1 MTNCLRRIR
10 KITPGS
16 LFWASIR
23 ARFQRLGAV
32 FLLGLFSGSSIVILR
47 LGVTEI
53 PPLALVMV
61 RQTIATVAFA
71 ASMIVLRRRLPRAS
85 QVWRDIAVVAT
96 LTTILPIIC
105 FTMALEF
112 VSSAV
117 ASMILALVPLLTG
130 LMAHVLLHEQLS
142 RLQATGLVVAFIGI
156 VLLILTGTSGIA
168 TSGGSIVLRGY
179 LLLLVSALALA
190 GAGIYTRKQLQN
202 IDVLVM
208 TAVQTTLSLLVAL
221 PLALIFSPFDPTT
234 VTMRG
239 WLAVAW
245 SGLLD
250 SFAGFFLFF
259 TMIQRFG
266 PTLAT
271 LPIYVTPVISTILGA
286 LLLQE
291 LINAPL
297 LTGSAL
303 ILTGVYLA
311 SQQMQRGAGQNRS
324 RG

>member
-1 MTNCLRRIR
+1 MSKSDLGSPSTVIARR
-10 KITPGS
+10 
-16 LFWASIR
+16 
-23 ARFQRLGAV
+23 RFQRLGAV
-32 FLLGLFSGSSIVILR
+32 FLLGLFSGSSIVMLR
-47 LGVTEI
+47 LGVAEI
-53 PPLALVMV
+53 PPLALVML
-61 RQTIATVAFA
+61 RQAIATVAFA
-71 ASMIVLRRRLPRAS
+71 ASMLALRRRLPRLP

-96 LTTILPIIC
+96 LTTILPIIF

-117 ASMILALVPLLTG
+117 ASIFLALVPLLTG
-130 LMAHVLLHEQLS
+130 LMAHVFLHDERLS
-142 RLQATGLVVAFIGI
+142 RFQVAGLVVAFTGV

-168 TSGGSIVLRGY
+168 TGGGSIVLRGY
-179 LLLLVSALALA
+179 LLLLVTALALA
-190 GAGIYTRKQLQN
+190 SAGIYTRKRLQK
-202 IDVLVM
+202 IDVLVI
-208 TAVQTTLSLLVAL
+208 TAAQTALSLLVAL
-221 PLALIFSPFDPTT
+221 PLALIVSPFDPAA

-259 TMIQRFG
+259 YMIQRFG

-271 LPIYVTPVISTILGA
+271 LPIYVTPVVSTILGA

-303 ILTGVYLA
+303 VLAGVYVA
-311 SQQMQRGAGQNRS
+311 SQSRQR
-324 RG
+324 

>member
-1 MTNCLRRIR
+1 MSKSDL
-10 KITPGS
+10 GS
-16 LFWASIR
+16 PSTASAR
-23 ARFQRLGAV
+23 PRFQRLGAV
-32 FLLGLFSGSSIVILR
+32 FLLGLFSGSSIVMLR

-53 PPLALVMV
+53 PPLALVML

-71 ASMIVLRRRLPRAS
+71 ASVLALRRRLLWSA

-96 LTTILPIIC
+96 LTTILPVIF

-117 ASMILALVPLLTG
+117 ASIILALVPLLTG
-130 LMAHVLLHEQLS
+130 LMAHLLLHDERLS
-142 RLQATGLVVAFIGI
+142 RFQAAGLVVAFIGV

-168 TSGGSIVLRGY
+168 ISGRSVVLRGY
-179 LLLLVSALALA
+179 LLLLAAALALA
-190 GAGIYTRKQLQN
+190 SAGIYTRKHLQN
-202 IDVLVM
+202 IDVLVI
-208 TAVQTTLSLLVAL
+208 TAGQTALSLLVAL
-221 PLALIFSPFDPTT
+221 PLALIVSPFDPAA
-234 VTMRG
+234 VTLRG

-259 TMIQRFG
+259 YMIQRFG

-271 LPIYVTPVISTILGA
+271 LPIYVTPVASTVLGA

-297 LTGSAL
+297 LTGS
-303 ILTGVYLA
+303 ILVLAGVYLA
-311 SQQMQRGAGQNRS
+311 SQSRQR
-324 RG
+324 

>member
-1 MTNCLRRIR
+1 M
-10 KITPGS
+10 
-16 LFWASIR
+16 
-23 ARFQRLGAV
+23 
-32 FLLGLFSGSSIVILR
+32 LR

-53 PPLALVMV
+53 PPLALVML

-71 ASMIVLRRRLPRAS
+71 ASVLALRRRLLWSA

-96 LTTILPIIC
+96 LTTILPVIF

-117 ASMILALVPLLTG
+117 ASIILALVPLLTG
-130 LMAHVLLHEQLS
+130 LMAHLLLHDERLS
-142 RLQATGLVVAFIGI
+142 RFQAAGLVVAFIGV

-168 TSGGSIVLRGY
+168 ISGGSVVLRGY
-179 LLLLVSALALA
+179 LLLLAAALALA
-190 GAGIYTRKQLQN
+190 SAGIYTRKHLQN
-202 IDVLVM
+202 IDVLVI
-208 TAVQTTLSLLVAL
+208 TAGQTALSLLVAL
-221 PLALIFSPFDPTT
+221 PLALIVSPFDPAA
-234 VTMRG
+234 VTLRG

-259 TMIQRFG
+259 YMIQRFG

-271 LPIYVTPVISTILGA
+271 LPIYVTPVASTVLGA

-297 LTGSAL
+297 LTGS
-303 ILTGVYLA
+303 ILVLAGVYLA
-311 SQQMQRGAGQNRS
+311 SQSRQR
-324 RG
+324 

>member
-1 MTNCLRRIR
+1 MSKSDLSSPST
-10 KITPGS
+10 
-16 LFWASIR
+16 ASAR
-23 ARFQRLGAV
+23 PRFQRLGAV
-32 FLLGLFSGSSIVILR
+32 FLLGLFSGSSIVMLR

-53 PPLALVMV
+53 PPLALVML

-71 ASMIVLRRRLPRAS
+71 ASVLALRRRLLWSA

-96 LTTILPIIC
+96 LTTILPVIF

-117 ASMILALVPLLTG
+117 ASIILALVPLLTG
-130 LMAHVLLHEQLS
+130 LMAHLLLHDERLS
-142 RLQATGLVVAFIGI
+142 RFQAAGLVVAFIGV

-168 TSGGSIVLRGY
+168 ISGGSVVLRGY
-179 LLLLVSALALA
+179 LLLLAAALALA
-190 GAGIYTRKQLQN
+190 SAGIYTRKHLQN
-202 IDVLVM
+202 IDVLVI
-208 TAVQTTLSLLVAL
+208 TAGQTALSLLVAL
-221 PLALIFSPFDPTT
+221 PLALIVSPFDPAA
-234 VTMRG
+234 VTLRG

-259 TMIQRFG
+259 YMIQRFG

-271 LPIYVTPVISTILGA
+271 LPIYVTPVASTVLGA

-297 LTGSAL
+297 LTGS
-303 ILTGVYLA
+303 ILVLAGVYLA
-311 SQQMQRGAGQNRS
+311 SQSRQR
-324 RG
+324 

>member
-1 MTNCLRRIR
+1 MSKSDLGSPSTVIARR
-10 KITPGS
+10 
-16 LFWASIR
+16 
-23 ARFQRLGAV
+23 RFQRLGAV
-32 FLLGLFSGSSIVILR
+32 FLLGLFSGSSIVMLR
-47 LGVTEI
+47 LGVAEI
-53 PPLALVMV
+53 PPLALVML
-61 RQTIATVAFA
+61 RQAIATVAFA
-71 ASMIVLRRRLPRAS
+71 ASMLALRRRLPRLP

-96 LTTILPIIC
+96 LTTILPIIF

-117 ASMILALVPLLTG
+117 ASIFLALVPLLTG
-130 LMAHVLLHEQLS
+130 LMAHVFLHDERLS
-142 RLQATGLVVAFIGI
+142 RFQVAGLVVAFTGV

-168 TSGGSIVLRGY
+168 TGGGSIVLRGY
-179 LLLLVSALALA
+179 LLLLVTALALA
-190 GAGIYTRKQLQN
+190 SAGIYTRKRLQK
-202 IDVLVM
+202 IDVLVI
-208 TAVQTTLSLLVAL
+208 TAAQTALSLLVAL
-221 PLALIFSPFDPTT
+221 PLALIVSPFDPAA

-259 TMIQRFG
+259 YMIQRFG

-271 LPIYVTPVISTILGA
+271 LPIYVTPVVSTILGA

-303 ILTGVYLA
+303 VLAGVYVA
-311 SQQMQRGAGQNRS
+311 SRPPQR
-324 RG
+324 